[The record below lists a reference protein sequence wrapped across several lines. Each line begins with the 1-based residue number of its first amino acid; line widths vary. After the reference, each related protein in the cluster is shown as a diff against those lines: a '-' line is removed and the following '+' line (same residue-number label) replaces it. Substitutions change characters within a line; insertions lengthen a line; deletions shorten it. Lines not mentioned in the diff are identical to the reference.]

1 MRGHFFSK
9 LAILQ
14 KNFYI
19 SLGVFIQKLKY
30 VPNNK
35 LVSHYFLL
43 FIILLTTFFTM
54 LVAIIFIIPSMYFIV
69 LPGVI
74 TYINDFYYFLSLLF
88 NSANASIFSNDYS
101 NFKFD
106 IDTTTNTDGEDLL
119 SYLNDFTE
127 ISLQERSYFFD

>member
-88 NSANASIFSNDYS
+88 NSAHASIFSNDYS

>member
-1 MRGHFFSK
+1 
-9 LAILQ
+9 
-14 KNFYI
+14 
-19 SLGVFIQKLKY
+19 
-30 VPNNK
+30 
-35 LVSHYFLL
+35 
-43 FIILLTTFFTM
+43 M

-127 ISLQERSYFFD
+127 ISLQERSYFFDWILANPFEFVLYSSSLYLFNRFILKKKIKAPSNLFKNKFKK